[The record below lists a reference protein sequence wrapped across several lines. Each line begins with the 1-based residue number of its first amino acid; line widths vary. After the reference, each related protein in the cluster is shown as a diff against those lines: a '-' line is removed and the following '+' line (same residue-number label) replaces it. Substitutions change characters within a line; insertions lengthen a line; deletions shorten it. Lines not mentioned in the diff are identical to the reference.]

1 MVTKYK
7 LYLFDLDGTL
17 LDSDQMLVETFHYL
31 YEVYKPK
38 DFVVDEKK
46 IITFSGPPIR
56 ITLAQEFP
64 ELDQEELLKIW
75 RRESIKNYPVYTK
88 LFPGA
93 LEILSTLVEK
103 NIKCAIVTNKH
114 RVAADEA
121 FKLFGIADLG
131 IWSVSGDDIKEQKP
145 SPEGIFKAMEH
156 FGTKEKRDVIY
167 IGDSVYDART
177 AENAGVDFGLV
188 SWTPRKLPEDSKITW
203 KIDSFSTLARS
214 L

>member
-1 MVTKYK
+1 MKKYK
-7 LYLFDLDGTL
+7 LYLFDLDGTI

-31 YEVYKPK
+31 YKIYKPK

-56 ITLAQEFP
+56 ETLKQEFP
-64 ELDQEELLKIW
+64 EMDQEEMLKIW
-75 RRESIKNYPVYTK
+75 RKESIKNYPIFTK

-103 NIKCAIVTNKH
+103 KYDVAIVTNKH
-114 RVAADEA
+114 RTAADEA

-131 IWSVSGDDIKEQKP
+131 VWSVSGDDVVNQKP
-145 SPEGIFKAMEH
+145 SPEGIELAMKH
-156 FGTKEKRDVIY
+156 FGINNKKDVIY
-167 IGDSVYDART
+167 IGDSVYDAKT

-188 SWTPRKLPEDSKITW
+188 SWTPRKLPENCKIHW
-203 KIDSFSTLARS
+203 KIDSFSDLART

>member
-1 MVTKYK
+1 MTKYK

-31 YEVYKPK
+31 YKVYKPK

-46 IITFSGPPIR
+46 IITFSGPPIK

-64 ELDQEELLKIW
+64 ELDQEELLQIW
-75 RRESIKNYPVYTK
+75 RRESIKNYPLFTK

-93 LEILSTLVEK
+93 LEILSTFVEK

-121 FKLFGIADLG
+121 FKLFGISDLG

-145 SPEGIFKAMEH
+145 SPEGIFLAMEH
-156 FGTKEKRDVIY
+156 FGIKNRKDVIY

-188 SWTPRKLPEDSKITW
+188 SWTPRKLPADCKITW
-203 KIDSFSTLARS
+203 KIDSFSALARS

>member
-1 MVTKYK
+1 MKKYK

-17 LDSDQMLVETFHYL
+17 LDSDQMLIETFKYL
-31 YEVYKPK
+31 YKKYKPT
-38 DFVVDEKK
+38 DFKVDEKK

-56 ITLAQEFP
+56 ITLANEFP
-64 ELDQEELLKIW
+64 EFDLEDMVKIW
-75 RRESIKNYPVYTK
+75 RAESIKNYPIYTK
-88 LFPGA
+88 LFPGS

-103 NIKCAIVTNKH
+103 KYNVAIVTNKH

-131 IWSVSGDDIKEQKP
+131 VWSVSGDDVKEQKP
-145 SPEGIFKAMEH
+145 SPEGIEIAMKH
-156 FGTKEKRDVIY
+156 FGIKDKNEVIY

-188 SWTPRKLPEDSKITW
+188 TWTPRKLPENCKIHW
-203 KIDSFSTLARS
+203 KIDSFSDLARS

>member
-31 YEVYKPK
+31 YKVYKPK

-56 ITLAQEFP
+56 ITLANEFP

-75 RRESIKNYPVYTK
+75 RRESIKNYPLFTK

-114 RVAADEA
+114 RVAADES

-145 SPEGIFKAMEH
+145 SPEGIFLAMNH
-156 FGTKEKRDVIY
+156 FGIKDKKDVIY

-188 SWTPRKLPEDSKITW
+188 SWTPRKLPEDCKITW
-203 KIDSFSTLARS
+203 KIDSFSDLARS
-214 L
+214 F

>member
-31 YEVYKPK
+31 YKVYKPK

-56 ITLAQEFP
+56 ITLANEFP

-75 RRESIKNYPVYTK
+75 RRESIKNYPLFTK

-103 NIKCAIVTNKH
+103 KIKCAIVTNKH

-145 SPEGIFKAMEH
+145 SPEGIFLAMDH
-156 FGTKEKRDVIY
+156 FGINDKKDVIY

-188 SWTPRKLPEDSKITW
+188 SWTPRKLPEDSKITC
-203 KIDSFSTLARS
+203 KIDSFSDLARS